1 MSTMMCPDL
10 VVGEVGFGNDFG
22 SSAELEFYRNED
34 RRHTSEIADL
44 QRENRELIRRV
55 NRLKRVLERCAAL
68 SEEVSNEKH
77 EALLEIAQPL

>member
-1 MSTMMCPDL
+1 MSTMIPDL
-10 VVGEVGFGNDFG
+10 VVGEIGFGNDFG

-55 NRLKRVLERCAAL
+55 NRLKRALERCAAL
-68 SEEVSNEKH
+68 SEDVANDKH
-77 EALLEIAQPL
+77 EALLEVAQPL